1 MVYFCCLILGD
12 RLGLG
17 RWSRLIL
24 PIELELSGTEITS
37 DGIETEFG
45 VPFPGRILEPDQW
58 ARTAL
63 KRIPEGQFGWSD
75 LFGNTGPVLIDI
87 GVGNGRSALTHA
99 YRQPEMNVLA
109 CDILPVVIRYATR
122 RGNQRGLHQLRF
134 AVIGGRE
141 LLEQHV
147 AVSSVAEIHLY
158 HPQPYYKSDEIG
170 RRLVTPEFL
179 KLVWLALRPGGK
191 FVLQTDHPV
200 YWRYMRE
207 ICSVFFDFQEHPEPW
222 PDAPA
227 GRSRREMIARSK
239 GLSIFRG
246 VGTRR
251 DDLDPEQAAALAQ
264 SLPLPTFNADRRLI
278 ELDRLEGGSK
288 AQRPSS
294 RGGRRRR

>member
-1 MVYFCCLILGD
+1 M
-12 RLGLG
+12 
-17 RWSRLIL
+17 
-24 PIELELSGTEITS
+24 SGTEFTS

-63 KRIPEGQFGWSD
+63 KRVPEGEFNWSE
-75 LFGNTGPVLIDI
+75 LFGNSGPVLIDI

-141 LLEQHV
+141 LLEKHV
-147 AVSSVAEIHLY
+147 PASSVAEVHLY
-158 HPQPYYKSDEIG
+158 HPQPYYKSDEIS

-179 KLVWLALRPGGK
+179 KLVWRSLRPGGK
-191 FVLQTDHPV
+191 FVLQTDHPA
-200 YWRYMRE
+200 YWNYMRE
-207 ICSVFFDFQEHPEPW
+207 ICSVFFEFVEYPGPW
-222 PDAPA
+222 PDAPE
-227 GRSRREMIARSK
+227 GRSRREMIARSQ

-246 VGTRR
+246 IGTRC
-251 DDLDPEQAAALAQ
+251 DDLDPEQAAALAL
-264 SLPLPTFNADRRLI
+264 SLPLPTFDADRRLI
-278 ELDRLEGGSK
+278 ELDSLEGGQK
-288 AQRPSS
+288 TRQRSH

>member
-1 MVYFCCLILGD
+1 
-12 RLGLG
+12 
-17 RWSRLIL
+17 
-24 PIELELSGTEITS
+24 LSGTEITS
-37 DGIETEFG
+37 EGIETEFG

-63 KRIPEGQFGWSD
+63 KRAPEGLFDWSA
-75 LFGNTGPVLIDI
+75 LFGNTDPVLIDI

-122 RGNQRGLHQLRF
+122 RGNQRGLHRLRF

-141 LLEQHV
+141 LLERHV
-147 AVSSVAEIHLY
+147 PPSSVAEIHLY
-158 HPQPYYKSDEIG
+158 HPQPYYKSDEIS

-179 KLVWLALRPGGK
+179 KLVWLSLRPGGQ
-191 FVLQTDHPV
+191 FILQTDHPA
-200 YWRYMRE
+200 YWRYMKD
-207 ICSVFFDFQEHPEPW
+207 ICAVFFDFVEHNDPW

-264 SLPLPTFNADRRLI
+264 SLPLPTFDADRRLI
-278 ELDRLEGGSK
+278 ELDSMEGGQK
-288 AQRPSS
+288 PRRKPY